1 MDNDLFSE
9 KVKKEKFP
17 SEEKEKRKSKE
28 DIKLEENR
36 KYIKSMLISLDE
48 LESKIKK
55 L

>member
-9 KVKKEKFP
+9 KVK
-17 SEEKEKRKSKE
+17 
-28 DIKLEENR
+28 IKLEENR